1 MSLKLVNK
9 TIEYSRPNEDF
20 RLLKYANENRS
31 LGFFNDVTIKV
42 QNKIFPANRLVLSC
56 YSKFFEKTFQV
67 EMKEKYENSVT
78 IPNISTK
85 STQIIIKFI
94 YTGETAIDNGNVM
107 DLLSAA
113 DYLLMDDVKQYCFAF
128 LASILNIENCFE
140 ILSKAQLYENYSLE
154 SVAYAYI
161 NDNFANIIEP
171 NTLNDLPIKDLISY
185 LKNINRKIIS
195 EQLMYQTVINWTKHN
210 KFSCKNKFVELFQL
224 LKLDK
229 LPHDFLMTVVVQE
242 SLVKEN
248 LVCLTSVMDA
258 MILFQ
263 NNERLRINGSKLFCF
278 GGEKNPSSV
287 FLVQDFLAADEI
299 KIPSLPAKVINHA
312 STCFN
317 KTVYFLG
324 ALNQSNDIDVNIN
337 KVWQL
342 RLDSKPLKW
351 EQIASLNENRWF
363 TVAIVYQDTLVVVG
377 GFNGC
382 NVLSLGECYV
392 KIMNQWQAIPSLNCA
407 RSGYQLIVC
416 DDYLYAL
423 GGWNFSS
430 TLSSVEW
437 LSSLADKWQYCEPM
451 QTPRKWFAAVNY
463 QNCIYVIGG
472 MTYMGH
478 VVLST
483 TEKYNPIERRWTF
496 VCELN
501 FPRYSHTASVLQ
513 NKIFV
518 VGGCNSTGTAINE
531 IECYNTITNKW
542 SVVGKTD
549 FELFRHSSVV
559 V

>member
-9 TIEYSRPNEDF
+9 IVDYSRPNEDF
-20 RLLKYANENRS
+20 RLLKYANENRL

-42 QNKIFPANRLVLSC
+42 ENKIFPANRMVLSC

-94 YTGETAIDNGNVM
+94 YTGEIAIDNGNVM

-128 LASILNIENCFE
+128 LASILNSENCFE

-154 SVAYAYI
+154 SKTYAYI
-161 NDNFANIIEP
+161 NDNFANIIET
-171 NTLNDLPIKDLISY
+171 NTLNDLPIKDLISC
-185 LKNINRKIIS
+185 LKNIDRKIIS
-195 EQLMYQTVINWTKHN
+195 ELLVYQTIINWTKREE
-210 KFSCKNKFVELFQL
+210 FSRKNKFVKLFQL
-224 LKLDK
+224 LKLDE

-248 LVCLTSVMDA
+248 LVCLSSVMDA
-258 MILFQ
+258 MIFFQ

-278 GGEKNPSSV
+278 GGVKNPSGV
-287 FLVQDFLAADEI
+287 FLVQDFLTRDEI
-299 KIPSLPAKVINHA
+299 KIPSLPAKVLNHA
-312 STCFN
+312 SICFN
-317 KTVYFLG
+317 RTVYFFG
-324 ALNQSNDIDVNIN
+324 ALDQSNDIDVNIN

-363 TVAIVYQDTLVVVG
+363 TVAVVYQDTLVVVG
-377 GFNGC
+377 GSNGHK
-382 NVLSLGECYV
+382 VIYSGECYV
-392 KIMNQWQAIPSLNCA
+392 KLINQWQAIPSLNCA
-407 RSGYQLIVC
+407 RSGHQLVVC
-416 DDYLYAL
+416 NDYLYAL

-437 LSSLADKWQYCEPM
+437 LSSLADKWQYGEPM
-451 QTPRKWFAAVNY
+451 QTSRKWFAAVNY

-472 MTYMGH
+472 KIQEGDN
-478 VVLST
+478 VLST

-501 FPRYSHTASVLQ
+501 FARYSHTASVLQ

-518 VGGCNSTGTAINE
+518 VGGCNSNGTAIKE
-531 IECYNTITNKW
+531 IECYDTITNNW
-542 SVVGKTD
+542 SVVEKTD